1 MHKRGEKSI
10 LVDGRE
16 FVTGRR
22 TGIGRF
28 LEGLLLA
35 IGAYH
40 PEWKLKVLLRE
51 GCELPR
57 SLDGVESIHLGSSG
71 ELAFNRECSLL
82 SKKAD
87 LFLSPYPK
95 LPLSRLYCST
105 IHTVHDVFY
114 LTHST
119 YRSNWLRTMVA
130 RWLLKRSVANASLTW
145 FVSHAS
151 QQACEALV
159 GPAEHPVVRYSPIE
173 ACFSPGASE
182 QGEATSDYF
191 LCVGNGMPHK
201 NVEVLLKAIEGTAL
215 KLKCVGVSEQAEQ
228 RIIASCPDVRN
239 QIQFLRGV
247 GDAELIELYRDAT
260 ALLLPSFEEGY
271 GFPPLE
277 AMACGTPA
285 IVSDIPVLRE
295 STGGKAIFCSPHD
308 SEVWQQA
315 MLRMQDP
322 AEREARR
329 QEALAWIPC
338 RQGQAGWQDHLS
350 DMATLMESN

>member
-1 MHKRGEKSI
+1 MRKAGDKSI

-16 FVTGRR
+16 FVIGRR

-35 IGAYH
+35 MGAYH

-51 GCELPR
+51 GCELPHA
-57 SLDGVESIHLGSSG
+57 LKGVESVHLGSSG
-71 ELAFNRECSLL
+71 ELAFGRECSLL
-82 SKKAD
+82 STNAD

-95 LPLSRLYCST
+95 LPLRRLYCST
-105 IHTVHDVFY
+105 LHTVHDVFY

-119 YRSNWLRTMVA
+119 NRSNWLRTMVA
-130 RWLLKRSVANASLTW
+130 RWLLKRSTANASLTW
-145 FVSHAS
+145 FVSRAS

-159 GPAEHPVVRYSPIE
+159 GPTEHSAVRYSPIE
-173 ACFSPGASE
+173 ACFSPGDSE
-182 QGEATSDYF
+182 QEESTSDNF

-201 NVEVLLKAIEGTAL
+201 NVEVLLKAIEGTTL
-215 KLKCVGVSEQAEQ
+215 KLKCVGVSKQGEQ
-228 RIIASCPDVRN
+228 RIIASCPEVRN
-239 QIQFLRGV
+239 QVQFLRGV
-247 GDAELIELYRDAT
+247 DDAELIKHYRNAT

-285 IVSDIPVLRE
+285 IVSDIPALRE
-295 STGGKAIFCSPHD
+295 STGGRAIFCSPHD
-308 SEVWQQA
+308 SGAWQRA
-315 MLRMQDP
+315 MLRMQEP
-322 AEREARR
+322 AGREAKR

-350 DMATLMESN
+350 DMAALMESN

>member
-1 MHKRGEKSI
+1 MRKRGEKI
-10 LVDGRE
+10 LLVDGRE
-16 FVTGRR
+16 FVAGHR

-35 IGAYH
+35 IGSYH

-57 SLDGVESIHLGSSG
+57 SLEGVESIHLSAAG
-71 ELAFNRECSLL
+71 EVAFGRECSLL
-82 SKKAD
+82 STNAD

-95 LPLSRLYCST
+95 LPLSRLYCPT

-114 LTHST
+114 LTHPT
-119 YRSNWLRTMVA
+119 YRSNGLRTMVA
-130 RWLLKRSVANASLTW
+130 RWLLKRSIAKASLTW

-159 GPAEHPVVRYSPIE
+159 GPTEHPAVRYSPIE
-173 ACFSPGASE
+173 PCFSPSASE
-182 QGEATSDYF
+182 QEESTSDTF

-201 NVEVLLKAIEGTAL
+201 NVELLLKAIEGTTL

-228 RIIASCPDVRN
+228 RIVGSCPEVRD
-239 QIQFLRGV
+239 QVEFLRGV
-247 GDAELIELYRDAT
+247 DDAELIKLYRDAT

-308 SEVWQQA
+308 SEAWQRA
-315 MLRMQDP
+315 MLRMQEP
-322 AEREARR
+322 AHREAKR

-338 RQGQAGWQDHLS
+338 RQGQTGWQDHLS